1 MNIYVN
7 ESNGDVYQLKRK
19 TAHNVLFDILS
30 KGDKKEAT
38 VIPLLA
44 TKPLKEMSEN
54 DYVIKVLKKYESNAE
69 SITVKELNTLH
80 NLGYQRLT
88 HVMDM
93 AI

>member
-7 ESNGDVYQLKRK
+7 ESNGDVYQLKHK
-19 TAHNVLFDILS
+19 TAHNALFDILS
-30 KGDKKEAT
+30 KGDKKETT

-69 SITVKELNTLH
+69 SVTVKELNTLH
-80 NLGYQRLT
+80 NLGYPRLA

-93 AI
+93 AV